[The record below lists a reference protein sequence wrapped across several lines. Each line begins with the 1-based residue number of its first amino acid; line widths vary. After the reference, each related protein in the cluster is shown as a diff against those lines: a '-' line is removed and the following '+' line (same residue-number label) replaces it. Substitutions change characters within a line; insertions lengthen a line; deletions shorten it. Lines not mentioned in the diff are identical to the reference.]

1 MARVTKELII
11 THSREYLKEVRFKKI
26 VSLSALLKAIGV
38 SKGVFYYYFKD
49 KEELLYEIIIPDI
62 KQKELEVS
70 KKISKFPTLRERL
83 HFMFGFFTDKKLADE
98 LNELENFYLYLL
110 HHTSESK
117 FFVAI
122 YDKIQKS
129 RKSLIL
135 QQIRYFNI
143 KITRDIMILVDY
155 VDDTMIF
162 YHIFNKKIRDKA
174 PKREIIAIIDVLCR
188 LIENTGKKSAKK
200 RKSKQNAIDS

>member
-1 MARVTKELII
+1 MARATKELII
-11 THSREYLKEVRFKKI
+11 TRSREYLKKLRFAKP

-62 KQKELEVS
+62 KKKELELS
-70 KKISKFPTLRERL
+70 KKVAQFPTLKERL
-83 HFMFGFFTDKKLADE
+83 RFMFEVFTNEKLIDE
-98 LNELENFYLYLL
+98 LNEIENFYFYLL

-117 FFVAI
+117 FFATI

-143 KITRDIMILVDY
+143 KITKDINILLDY
-155 VDDTMIF
+155 IHDTIIY
-162 YHIFNKKIRDKA
+162 YHIFNKKVRGKA
-174 PKREIIAIIDVLCR
+174 PRREILAFVDMLCR
-188 LIENTGKKSAKK
+188 IIEGEKVRKKSESS
-200 RKSKQNAIDS
+200 RI